1 MTVKCPTTGMGC
13 TSHCPDPYFCENQR
27 NTVQEPRPEQ
37 RRIQVP
43 DPWAVKREA
52 SMVYT
57 IVWSYSDKSDFGVL
71 DVAFRRREDAEDLLR
86 ILNEHGAKTF
96 GICQSVLKS

>member
-1 MTVKCPTTGMGC
+1 MSIKKCPANGMAC
-13 TSHCPDPYFCENQR
+13 TEQCRDWDSCKHLSSAER
-27 NTVQEPRPEQ
+27 RVQ
-37 RRIQVP
+37 IP
-43 DPWAVKREA
+43 DPWAVNPRRDT
-52 SMVYT
+52 VY
-57 IVWSYSDKSDFGVL
+57 IIMWSYSDNSAYGVL